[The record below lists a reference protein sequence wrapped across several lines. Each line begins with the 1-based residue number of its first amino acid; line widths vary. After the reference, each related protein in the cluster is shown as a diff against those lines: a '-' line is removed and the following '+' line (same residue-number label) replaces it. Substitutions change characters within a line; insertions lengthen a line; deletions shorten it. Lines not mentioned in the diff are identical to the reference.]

1 MVVTRNSEIIFIS
14 NNVKEIQNS
23 VKRIKLFEYLKSNA
37 TENGFIFQ
45 QKTHSCINDEIRWRD
60 KFNGDLFFSHRKT
73 NSCGVVIGFYVSKII
88 EQTNKVSDKSGRIL
102 LVEAKIDDMIFL
114 LINIYNANT
123 ESETRH

>member
-1 MVVTRNSEIIFIS
+1 MVFTRNSEITFIS

-23 VKRIKLFEYLKSNA
+23 GKRIELFEYLKSNA
-37 TENGFIFQ
+37 TANGFIFQ

-60 KFNGDLFFSHRKT
+60 EFHGDLFFFHRKT
-73 NSCGVVIGFYVSKII
+73 NSCGVAIGFYVSKII